1 MDSEKVIK
9 RDNEYV
15 LHTYARNPIVLEKG
29 HGLYA
34 EGPEGQKYLDFTSG
48 IGVNSLGYCDMTWA
62 EAVFGQAHKLQHT
75 SNLYYT
81 APCGKLA
88 KKLCKRTGMSKV
100 FFGNSGAEANEGAI
114 KAARKY
120 SFDKYGADRYNVI
133 TLVNSF
139 HGRTIATL
147 TATGQGVFHNY
158 FGPFNEGFQYVKAG
172 DIDALTEM
180 VDRHTCAVMLEL
192 VQGEGGVVALDPEY
206 VQAVRALCDEKDLV
220 LIVDEVQTG
229 VGRTGTFLC
238 CEHYN
243 LQPDVVT
250 LAKGL
255 GGGLPIGAVLMNEKV
270 AAGMGPG
277 SHGSTFGGNPVVC
290 AGANVVVDRMDAS
303 FLANVN
309 ERAVQLRTGLEKLP
323 RVRSLSGIGLMVGIE
338 FLEGIKAADVL
349 AACREKGLL
358 VLTAKTRLRLLPP
371 LTLTAHDVEKA
382 LGILNEKHLLKMSD
396 LTPDEVAHIL
406 DVADELKAQ
415 QKAGGTEPLLKGK
428 SVALMFSKNSTR
440 TRTSFEVGVYQLGG
454 LGNYMNAATE
464 LQSGRGEPLKDTARV
479 LGRYYD
485 CVVWRTYRQSDLE
498 EFAEFAG
505 VPVINGLTD
514 YAHPCQVLAD
524 LMTIRERRGAL
535 AGQKLCFVGDGSN
548 MANSL
553 IVGGLLSGMKV
564 DCVCPH
570 GYRPAADVLMFAHKY
585 GSAFRLLEDPA
596 EGVKDADVV
605 VTAVW
610 NTAAPGTSESESR
623 LRDFAGF
630 QLTGGLLKAAKPDC
644 MVLHCLPAHRGEE
657 ISTAVFEAHADE
669 IFTEAENRLHVQK
682 AVLAVL
688 LAGK

>member
-1 MDSEKVIK
+1 MNLTNRSFLKLLDYTPEEI
-9 RDNEYV
+9 E
-15 LHTYARNPIVLEKG
+15 
-29 HGLYA
+29 GL
-34 EGPEGQKYLDFTSG
+34 LD
-48 IGVNSLGYCDMTWA
+48 LAADL
-62 EAVFGQAHKLQHT
+62 K
-75 SNLYYT
+75 
-81 APCGKLA
+81 A
-88 KKLCKRTGMSKV
+88 KK
-100 FFGNSGAEANEGAI
+100 
-114 KAARKY
+114 
-120 SFDKYGADRYNVI
+120 
-133 TLVNSF
+133 
-139 HGRTIATL
+139 
-147 TATGQGVFHNY
+147 
-158 FGPFNEGFQYVKAG
+158 KAG
-172 DIDALTEM
+172 IRHDAL
-180 VDRHTCAVMLEL
+180 R
-192 VQGEGGVVALDPEY
+192 GKNIALIF
-206 VQAVRALCDEKDLV
+206 EK
-220 LIVDEVQTG
+220 T
-229 VGRTGTFLC
+229 
-238 CEHYN
+238 
-243 LQPDVVT
+243 
-250 LAKGL
+250 
-255 GGGLPIGAVLMNEKV
+255 
-270 AAGMGPG
+270 
-277 SHGSTFGGNPVVC
+277 
-290 AGANVVVDRMDAS
+290 
-303 FLANVN
+303 
-309 ERAVQLRTGLEKLP
+309 
-323 RVRSLSGIGLMVGIE
+323 
-338 FLEGIKAADVL
+338 
-349 AACREKGLL
+349 
-358 VLTAKTRLRLLPP
+358 
-371 LTLTAHDVEKA
+371 
-382 LGILNEKHLLKMSD
+382 
-396 LTPDEVAHIL
+396 
-406 DVADELKAQ
+406 
-415 QKAGGTEPLLKGK
+415 
-428 SVALMFSKNSTR
+428 STR
-440 TRTSFEVGVYQLGG
+440 TRCSFEVAAHDLGMEVTY
-454 LGNYMNAATE
+454 LDP
-464 LQSGRGEPLKDTARV
+464 SGSQIGKKESIADTARV

-657 ISTAVFEAHADE
+657 ISTAVFEVHADE